1 MKLHSTHIGKLGDL
15 ATRRTFED
23 SEDDRVLRVIITLDV
38 KDDDPAPEAPDPRQC
53 HETRVEARQRLIRAR
68 ARSREAAIGPVIDAL
83 IEQHLDV
90 KGPKAPRLIL
100 ERLSFRP
107 ATQSDWSRS
116 NPGAGST
123 RRRSAL
129 KAASGGAAGG
139 SLTCLNWPSICL
151 MRSSNLASMPAS
163 ILTNRS

>member
-38 KDDDPAPEAPDPRQC
+38 KDDDPAPEAPDPLQC

-90 KGPKAPRLIL
+90 KGPKAPRLIRSIVVDGL
-100 ERLSFRP
+100 ARDILKGIELPGVARVQIDRALPLIRP
-107 ATQSDWSRS
+107 K
-116 NPGAGST
+116 
-123 RRRSAL
+123 L
-129 KAASGGAAGG
+129 KA
-139 SLTCLNWPSICL
+139 
-151 MRSSNLASMPAS
+151 PAQVQ
-163 ILTNRS
+163 TKD